1 MCKFGVETVAE
12 AMELGTEAADLISAK
27 FVKPIKL
34 EFEKVKLH
42 SQWAKTN
49 TTSRNATV
57 SLRLIIMLLSDTREI
72 DFGRVGMN
80 QFDLKPDLVP
90 CQTGKPDKIERHFP
104 VRENHT
110 KYWKSRRKSHKIL
123 EKVRENH
130 TKYWKKSEK
139 ITQNIGKVGEF

>member
-42 SQWAKTN
+42 SQRAKAN
-49 TTSRNATV
+49 ATSRNVTV
-57 SLRLIIMLLSDTREI
+57 SLRLTSMLPSHTRKI

-90 CQTGKPDKIERHFP
+90 CQTGKPEKEERHFP
-104 VRENHT
+104 VRENHEVLE
-110 KYWKSRRKSHKIL
+110 KSEKTHKILEKVTRKSHKIL
-123 EKVRENH
+123 EKNLRQMLFVIF
-130 TKYWKKSEK
+130 SD
-139 ITQNIGKVGEF
+139 I